1 MKKIFIIINSE
12 NEKGH
17 IKENIKENNQ
27 IVSQIEIKEIP
38 NSFEIIGNIAHLNL
52 REKFLPFKFLIGKI
66 ILDKNPSIK
75 TVITKTGKID
85 NEFRTYNMELLAGT
99 ENFEVKHK
107 EVNINFHF
115 DIRKVYWCS
124 RLQGERDRLL
134 KVIKKG
140 SVLCDA
146 FCGVGPLA
154 LRAAKNGVK
163 VYANDLNPDCYIC
176 INKNIQINKIPKGV
190 LYTFNMDA
198 REFIRMCITQG
209 LNQNHENNYETL
221 FTKGEKIDHFYMNL
235 PKDAIEFLD
244 AFQGAFKDN
253 EIYNNEN
260 LPIVHVYGFSNA
272 VDYKSDLLNR
282 VCKAFNI
289 PQLDNKYLIDFV
301 VIRDVS
307 TKKHMCSISMKIP
320 PEVAFT

>member
-1 MKKIFIIINSE
+1 MKKIFNLIN
-12 NEKGH
+12 NEKE
-17 IKENIKENNQ
+17 KEKE
-27 IVSQIEIKEIP
+27 IDIKEIP

-52 REKFLPFKFLIGKI
+52 REKFLPYKFLIGKI

-75 TVITKTGKID
+75 TVITKTGKIE
-85 NEFRTYNMELLAGT
+85 NEFRTYNMELLAGV
-99 ENFEVKHK
+99 ENFEVKHR

-134 KVIKKG
+134 KLIKKG

-163 VYANDLNPDCYIC
+163 VYANDLNPDCYTS
-176 INKNIQINKIPKGV
+176 INKNMFINKIQKEN

-198 REFIRMCITQG
+198 RAFIRMCISQG
-209 LNQNHENNYETL
+209 LNQNQENNYESL
-221 FTKGEKIDHFYMNL
+221 FKKGEKINHFYMNL

-253 EIYNNEN
+253 ELYNNEN

-272 VDYKSDLLNR
+272 VDYKNDLLNR
-282 VCKAFNI
+282 ICKAFNI
-289 PQLDNKYLIDFV
+289 TELDNKYLIDFV
-301 VIRDVS
+301 IIRDVS
-307 TKKHMCSISMKIP
+307 TKKHMCSISIKIP
-320 PEVAFT
+320 PEVAFN